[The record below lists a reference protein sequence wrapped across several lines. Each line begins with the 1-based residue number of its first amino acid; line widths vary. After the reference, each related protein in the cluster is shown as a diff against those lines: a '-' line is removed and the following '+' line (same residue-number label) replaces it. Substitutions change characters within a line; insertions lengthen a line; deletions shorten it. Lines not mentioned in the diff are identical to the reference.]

1 MSDIKGKTY
10 KLAGFD
16 IYQKGTLVDIFA
28 KFCGINEDPANL
40 PKTRAS
46 KLFANSQPM
55 EAPVLYP
62 SLSAE
67 QIVDTLIG
75 PRDLAER
82 RDPLHFGPS
91 PADLLRDLGED
102 QFAKV
107 LVEMGKA
114 KKAFL
119 SGEGTSTFVPVVK

>member
-1 MSDIKGKTY
+1 MSEIKGNTY

-16 IYQKGTLVDIFA
+16 IYQKGTLVNIFA
-28 KFCGINEDPANL
+28 KFCGVNEDPANL
-40 PKTRAS
+40 PQTRIG
-46 KLFANSQPM
+46 KLFANSEPM
-55 EAPVLYP
+55 ETPVLYP

-67 QIVDTLIG
+67 QIVDTLVG
-75 PRDLAER
+75 PKDLAER
-82 RDPLHFGPS
+82 RDSFHFGPT
-91 PADLLRDLGED
+91 PAELLQDLGED

-107 LVEMGKA
+107 LVEMGNA